1 VVIKS
6 PKNDPAFSAVDK
18 NETPDKQA
26 RKSMMVKRLSLTKA
40 QTVENLAV
48 EGEEEI
54 PVEENKGM
62 GLKNPAER

>member
-1 VVIKS
+1 
-6 PKNDPAFSAVDK
+6 
-18 NETPDKQA
+18 
-26 RKSMMVKRLSLTKA
+26 
-40 QTVENLAV
+40 VENLAV